1 MITTNTGAKKIEG
14 TDNWR
19 QIFDDHNDSVDA
31 HDKTQSDLDYIINGN
46 SSTVSIVAGKF
57 VSVRGS
63 TITGVT
69 DGIYTAAKAI
79 PASTTLDSS
88 YFTAVTGG
96 ALNALSDQIGTKSI
110 STGITGMTAYKSGN
124 VVTLE
129 CEWTNDPVS
138 VSAGGYVE
146 LGTLPAT
153 LRPAGSWEIAAGMAL
168 AGGTYQRKTGI
179 LAVSTTGIVTLESSE
194 AMSFIYASA
203 TYVTA
208 S

>member
-46 SSTVSIVAGKF
+46 SSTVSIAAGKF

-88 YFTAVTGG
+88 YFTAVSGG
-96 ALNALSDQIGTKSI
+96 ALNAISDQIVTIQNNKLDTRIDISSYI
-110 STGITGMTAYKSGN
+110 STYYTCPSDGYVYINNASGN
-124 VVTLE
+124 TGVVFLYGSDGNT
-129 CEWTNDPVS
+129 TNVVALGLVTGRHSMFVRKGMKLQFNGTSTS
-138 VSAGGYVE
+138 VYFVP
-146 LGTLPAT
+146 L
-153 LRPAGSWEIAAGMAL
+153 
-168 AGGTYQRKTGI
+168 K
-179 LAVSTTGIVTLESSE
+179 
-194 AMSFIYASA
+194 
-203 TYVTA
+203 
-208 S
+208 

>member
-19 QIFDDHNDSVDA
+19 QIFDAHNSSVDA
-31 HDKTQSDLDYIINGN
+31 HDETQSDLDYIIKGN
-46 SSTVSIVAGKF
+46 SSSVSIAAGKF

-96 ALNALSDQIGTKSI
+96 ALNALSDQIGSI
-110 STGITGMTAYKSGN
+110 GKQ
-124 VVTLE
+124 L
-129 CEWTNDPVS
+129 TN
-138 VSAGGYVE
+138 G
-146 LGTLPAT
+146 
-153 LRPAGSWEIAAGMAL
+153 
-168 AGGTYQRKTGI
+168 
-179 LAVSTTGIVTLESSE
+179 SSE
-194 AMSFIYASA
+194 MDNYTYFYVVLRDPWVWGMDRIGVVFRKGYATNYPYIAKGDIMYYATFSLEYENKTINVSNGYSTATGSTQTNPTISAIYGIK
-203 TYVTA
+203 
-208 S
+208 

>member
-19 QIFDDHNDSVDA
+19 QIFDAHNSSVDA
-31 HDKTQSDLDYIINGN
+31 HDETQSDLDYIIKGN
-46 SSTVSIVAGKF
+46 SSSVSIAAGKF

-96 ALNALSDQIGTKSI
+96 ALNALSDHLANQIIIRTNTVSNSFQFNVGNNDVDYSSYPIFQIPGYTMVLAIGIAYSGYINCTNFTATRVAYQASGSVQLPCQAICIYTK
-110 STGITGMTAYKSGN
+110 N
-124 VVTLE
+124 
-129 CEWTNDPVS
+129 
-138 VSAGGYVE
+138 
-146 LGTLPAT
+146 
-153 LRPAGSWEIAAGMAL
+153 
-168 AGGTYQRKTGI
+168 
-179 LAVSTTGIVTLESSE
+179 
-194 AMSFIYASA
+194 
-203 TYVTA
+203 
-208 S
+208 